1 MTGEFERVMRGA
13 IGGAALGGGIGGT
26 LFALVGTV
34 MVGLEPVV
42 FMVCGVYAGAVYGGI
57 VGAMRGARAERT
69 AREQRK
75 RKCVFPANR
84 VHGFFTPSAG
94 DSSSRLHDRPLT

>member
-57 VGAMRGARAERT
+57 IDAMRGARAELT
-69 AREQRK
+69 PAVAVAR
-75 RKCVFPANR
+75 A
-84 VHGFFTPSAG
+84 A
-94 DSSSRLHDRPLT
+94 